1 MSTSPRRVLASHPIG
16 DPGVSPM
23 PDGVSPLLDVF
34 LELRQREFP
43 LGVREY
49 LLALDALACGL
60 GVGSREDLVFVCQTL
75 WAKSVEEQLH
85 VKDVLDRLLPPLRTN
100 EELEALQARVA
111 RRTRVTGSGSRGRRR
126 AFRGRDV
133 ARYALDSAPLGA
145 VDRAHNRPEGAA
157 AQGRAVRHR
166 PGLQPG
172 SCPRRGHRPGP
183 SARMSGPPEACSTYW
198 ASYP

>member
-1 MSTSPRRVLASHPIG
+1 
-16 DPGVSPM
+16 M

-100 EELEALQARVA
+100 EELEAP
-111 RRTRVTGSGSRGRRR
+111 S
-126 AFRGRDV
+126 
-133 ARYALDSAPLGA
+133 
-145 VDRAHNRPEGAA
+145 RPECAKNSSHW
-157 AQGRAVRHR
+157 VREPRPSAGLPR
-166 PGLQPG
+166 PGRCPVCPG
-172 SCPRRGHRPGP
+172 LRPSRSGRPGP
-183 SARMSGPPEACSTYW
+183 QPP
-198 ASYP
+198 